1 VVAAQARERCLGV
14 DLAVGIE
21 QLHHLDRVVDLSDF
35 VDQIQPLS
43 YLPAGPEEVDAIAFE
58 PRAGRL
64 LDNSGRETLR
74 FQRDRQGQAGKSSP
88 PKRARFHLSAFPI
101 VRVDERTVR
110 LV

>member
-43 YLPAGPEEVDAIAFE
+43 
-58 PRAGRL
+58 
-64 LDNSGRETLR
+64 
-74 FQRDRQGQAGKSSP
+74 
-88 PKRARFHLSAFPI
+88 
-101 VRVDERTVR
+101 
-110 LV
+110 